1 MVGDN
6 YTQEE
11 KYENELKYKRI
22 MNYSILRY
30 KTLNKDFY
38 SDIDIKL
45 KLAKEKINE
54 LIL

>member
-1 MVGDN
+1 MADD
-6 YTQEE
+6 
-11 KYENELKYKRI
+11 
-22 MNYSILRY
+22 
-30 KTLNKDFY
+30 LNKDFY